1 MPDLTPTAT
10 AFYQRLLAGELDY
23 RVMARFKTYP
33 SLLGITF
40 RDDAAELSFIGY
52 DHPAVYVLERESP
65 QAVKAGL
72 ETMAAA
78 LDQDRNC
85 SDAALRDVATALL
98 AEDFPSAEER
108 LRPLTDNYPH
118 SAIVPFLQAEV
129 YLKTDRPEEEPL
141 ARDRYKAMSKHR
153 AAHVLPWA
161 AAMGLVDLESRFAE
175 IALFGRIQLYLGN
188 LVGLYP
194 IAIATRRSPLL
205 TAERF
210 GKTSLVPKTA
220 ELRYSIHRRIRRLQ

>member
-1 MPDLTPTAT
+1 M
-10 AFYQRLLAGELDY
+10 
-23 RVMARFKTYP
+23 
-33 SLLGITF
+33 
-40 RDDAAELSFIGY
+40 
-52 DHPAVYVLERESP
+52 
-65 QAVKAGL
+65 
-72 ETMAAA
+72 
-78 LDQDRNC
+78 
-85 SDAALRDVATALL
+85 
-98 AEDFPSAEER
+98 
-108 LRPLTDNYPH
+108 
-118 SAIVPFLQAEV
+118 PFLQAEV

-153 AAHVLPWA
+153 AAHVFPWT

-175 IALFGRIQLYLGN
+175 IALFGRIQFYLGN

-205 TAERF
+205 AAERF